1 MTCTRSVVM
10 LPKGWSVI
18 LRDLSALLP
27 RRRFMSCRPV
37 RRVPLLTASIG
48 ALMLAVVVFPCRV
61 LPAQRALTR
70 DAAVSSAMTNGPRSA
85 LAAVDL
91 RGAEAAVRAARQWEN
106 PILGA
111 GYSKDAPQQH
121 VTLDIPLDP
130 WWIRSPR
137 IAAVERD
144 QDAARLRYLFATRSL
159 AFEADTAY
167 TRAQLTLA
175 RRALSTRSARDADSL
190 LVLARVR
197 RDAGDASELDVE
209 LATVFAGQVRNGASA
224 DSTAFQAAVLSLQ
237 VLMGPSADSSQIVPS
252 DSLVV
257 EASDLATS
265 PMAGVGAAR
274 AFVSVTES
282 SLPIGVAARDV
293 LAAESR
299 VLAERRRRYGSPLL
313 SLGIDSKNPGGP
325 GGALPLVGIAL
336 PLPIFNRNGAAVMS
350 ARAGLARA
358 QAQLAVTRLETTAA
372 LIAAR
377 RDAESS
383 RTRAQRSAA
392 LVASADR
399 IAALSLLAY
408 REGAST
414 LLVVLEAQRAAR
426 ESLGQYL
433 DDVAASRVASSL
445 LRLLMTPIPEP
456 RL

>member
-1 MTCTRSVVM
+1 M
-10 LPKGWSVI
+10 I
-18 LRDLSALLP
+18 LWDLNTLLN
-27 RRRFMSCRPV
+27 RRRFMSCWPV

-48 ALMLAVVVFPCRV
+48 ALMLAVVVFPYRV
-61 LPAQRALTR
+61 LLAQRALTR
-70 DAAVSSAMTNGPRSA
+70 DAAVSSAMANGPRSA

-91 RGAEAAVRAARQWEN
+91 RGAEAALRAARQWEN
-106 PILGA
+106 PVLGA

-121 VTLDIPLDP
+121 VSLDIPLDP

-137 IAAVERD
+137 IAAVARD

-175 RRALSTRSARDADSL
+175 RRALSTRGARDADSL

-209 LATVFAGQVRNGASA
+209 LATVFAGQARNGASA
-224 DSTAFQAAVLSLQ
+224 DSTAVQAAVLSLQ
-237 VLMGPSADSSQIVPS
+237 SLMGLSADSSQIVPS
-252 DSLVV
+252 DSLIL
-257 EASDLATS
+257 EASDLAT
-265 PMAGVGAAR
+265 PVVGGGATR
-274 AFVSVTES
+274 AFVSATAS
-282 SLPIGVAARDV
+282 PLPIGAAAHDV

-325 GGALPLVGIAL
+325 GGALPLVGIAI
-336 PLPIFNRNGAAVMS
+336 PLPIFNRNGAAVML
-350 ARAGLARA
+350 ARAGLVRA

-456 RL
+456 SL